1 MKVFLVFTG
10 KSAEDYLKEGVKVY
24 VARLKHYIP
33 LVVHEIT
40 PPKLPASV
48 NTAQVRIQE
57 SEWILK
63 NLPDSDYRVLLD
75 ETGKSLSSA
84 GLADFLQA
92 RMNQGIRNLTFIIGG
107 AYGVSDALKQK
118 ADFILSLSPLT
129 FTHQMSRLILVE
141 QLYRAMTI
149 LKNEP
154 YHNP

>member
-1 MKVFLVFTG
+1 MKIFLVFTG
-10 KSAEDYLKEGVKVY
+10 KSAEEYLKEGVKMY

-33 LVVHEIT
+33 VEVQELT
-40 PPKLPASV
+40 PPKLSV
-48 NTAQVRIQE
+48 SLNAGQIRILE
-57 SEWILK
+57 SEWIVK
-63 NLPDSDYRVLLD
+63 NLPDSGYLVLLD

-118 ADFILSLSPLT
+118 ADFILSLSTLT
-129 FTHQMSRLILVE
+129 FTHQMSRLILAE